1 MKITINPLPYKY
13 EMKKIL
19 SIVLTLAML
28 LSLSAAAF
36 AEETKAPAI
45 SAKDMSFY
53 LNDLDDV
60 KTYPVYF
67 MGDSDVPYF
76 SLADWAELMTYLMH
90 TYIKKDQNISFELS
104 FSMED
109 NTGVLTREDG
119 YPAYFDCDADSV
131 YFWDYDAFQRP
142 DEDRVL
148 IDILGVGNPGSEEEV
163 MYFQRCP
170 GSYERYG
177 KDVTLNLASYGI
189 DMVADGGNCYVPIQT
204 LSDFLLA
211 IQYMNVFYNGEAFY
225 VVQFGGMGGFVGE
238 YTPIGEQ
245 FHAVETK
252 ERSAAMAEFSYG
264 ELCAVMDYLYGL
276 KAVHGFESFDLLCRQ
291 AGCDH
296 ALKGTDTY
304 AADEALYKMINIH
317 LDDGHSN
324 FVNCS
329 PLATDAPSKDAFVR
343 MLQELGA
350 GNALKNAFNDPFA
363 EARAAFYPDGAPTY
377 EEVGNTA
384 YITFDEF
391 KDPEEGTDYY
401 AAAPGAEVKDTI
413 GVMLYAYSQIMR
425 DGSPVENVVL
435 DLSNNSGGS
444 SDMAIFVVSAFLGQG
459 SVTVEN
465 TMSGAV
471 ATGLYKVDMN
481 LDRQFDD
488 QDLGLTGK
496 NLFCLISPNSFS
508 CGNLVPNVFK
518 NTGKVMLLGRTSGG
532 GSCSVLPLSTV
543 YGTDFR
549 ISSPYRLAFSKNGSF
564 YDIDRG
570 AEPDFSLARLSTFYD
585 RAALTDYIND
595 LK

>member
-1 MKITINPLPYKY
+1 MKR
-13 EMKKIL
+13 IL
-19 SIVLTLAML
+19 SILLALTMLLTL
-28 LSLSAAAF
+28 SVPAF
-36 AEETKAPAI
+36 AEETKNETPAI
-45 SAKDMSFY
+45 SKEDMSFY
-53 LNDLDDV
+53 LNDLDDM

-67 MGDSDVPYF
+67 MGGSDVPYF

-104 FSMED
+104 FSMEG

-225 VVQFGGMGGFVGE
+225 VVQFGGTNEEGFIKLIQEVG
-238 YTPIGEQ
+238 I
-245 FHAVETK
+245 
-252 ERSAAMAEFSYG
+252 
-264 ELCAVMDYLYGL
+264 
-276 KAVHGFESFDLLCRQ
+276 
-291 AGCDH
+291 
-296 ALKGTDTY
+296 
-304 AADEALYKMINIH
+304 
-317 LDDGHSN
+317 
-324 FVNCS
+324 
-329 PLATDAPSKDAFVR
+329 
-343 MLQELGA
+343 
-350 GNALKNAFNDPFA
+350 GNALKHAFTSNPFA
-363 EARAAFYPDGAPTY
+363 EARAAFYPDGAPVY

-384 YITFDEF
+384 YITFDGFDEA
-391 KDPEEGTDYY
+391 PEGTDYY
-401 AAAPGAEVKDTI
+401 ANAPTAEVTDTV

-435 DLSNNSGGS
+435 DLSNNGGGS
-444 SDMAIFVVSAFLGQG
+444 SDMAIFVVSAFLGEG

-465 TMSGAV
+465 TMSGAI
-471 ATGLYKVDMN
+471 ATGKYKVDMN
-481 LDRQFDD
+481 LDRKFDD

-585 RAALTDYIND
+585 RAALTDYINA

>member
-1 MKITINPLPYKY
+1 MKRIFS
-13 EMKKIL
+13 IL
-19 SIVLTLAML
+19 LALTMLLTL
-28 LSLSAAAF
+28 SVPAF
-36 AEETKAPAI
+36 AEETKNAAPAI
-45 SAKDMSFY
+45 SKEDMSFY

-60 KTYPVYF
+60 KSYPVYF
-67 MGDSDVPYF
+67 MGGSDVPYF
-76 SLADWAELMTYLMH
+76 SLADWAELMTYLMR
-90 TYIKKDQNISFELS
+90 TYVKKGQDISFELS

-119 YPAYFDCDADSV
+119 YPVYFDCDKDSI

-148 IDILGVGNPGSEEEV
+148 IDILGTDNPGSDDEV

-177 KDVTLNLASYGI
+177 KDVTLDLGSYGI
-189 DMVADGGNCYVPIQT
+189 DMVADGGSCYVPIQT

-225 VVQFGGMGGFVGE
+225 VVQFGGMGGFVAD
-238 YTPIGEQ
+238 YSPIGEK
-245 FHAVETK
+245 FHTAAPK
-252 ERSAAMAEFSYG
+252 ERSAAMAAFSYG

-291 AGCDH
+291 AGCDV

-329 PLATDAPSKDAFVR
+329 PLATDAPSRDAYFK
-343 MLQELGA
+343 MLQELGI
-350 GNALKNAFNDPFA
+350 GNALKNTFNDPFA
-363 EARAAFYPDGAPTY
+363 AARAEFYPNGAPVY

-391 KDPEEGTDYY
+391 KDPAEGTDYY
-401 AAAPGAEVKDTI
+401 AAAPTPEDTDTI

-435 DLSNNSGGS
+435 DLSNNGGGS
-444 SDMAIFVVSAFLGQG
+444 SDMAGHGDL
-459 SVTVEN
+459 
-465 TMSGAV
+465 
-471 ATGLYKVDMN
+471 
-481 LDRQFDD
+481 RR
-488 QDLGLTGK
+488 LGLPRPG
-496 NLFCLISPNSFS
+496 LRH
-508 CGNLVPNVFK
+508 G
-518 NTGKVMLLGRTSGG
+518 GEHHERRGRHR
-532 GSCSVLPLSTV
+532 PL
-543 YGTDFR
+543 
-549 ISSPYRLAFSKNGSF
+549 
-564 YDIDRG
+564 
-570 AEPDFSLARLSTFYD
+570 
-585 RAALTDYIND
+585 
-595 LK
+595 

>member
-1 MKITINPLPYKY
+1 MKR
-13 EMKKIL
+13 IL
-19 SIVLTLAML
+19 SILLALTMLLTL
-28 LSLSAAAF
+28 SVPAF
-36 AEETKAPAI
+36 AEEAKNETPAI
-45 SAKDMSFY
+45 SKEDMSFY
-53 LNDLDDV
+53 LNDLDDM

-67 MGDSDVPYF
+67 MGGSDVPYF
-76 SLADWAELMTYLMH
+76 SLADWAELMTYLMR
-90 TYIKKDQNISFELS
+90 TYVKKGQDISFELN
-104 FSMED
+104 FSMEN

-119 YPAYFDCDADSV
+119 YPAYFDCDKDSI
-131 YFWDYDAFQRP
+131 YFWDYDGFQRP

-148 IDILGVGNPGSEEEV
+148 IDILGTDNPGSDEEV

-177 KDVTLNLASYGI
+177 KDVTLDLGSYGI

-225 VVQFGGMGGFVGE
+225 VVQFGGMGGFVAD
-238 YTPIGEQ
+238 YSPIGEK
-245 FHAVETK
+245 FHTAAPK
-252 ERSAAMAEFSYG
+252 ERSAAMAAFSYG

-291 AGCDH
+291 AGCDV

-329 PLATDAPSKDAFVR
+329 PLPTDAPSRDAYFK
-343 MLQELGA
+343 MLQELGI
-350 GNALKNAFNDPFA
+350 GNALKNTFDDPFA
-363 EARAAFYPDGAPTY
+363 EARAAFYPDGAPVY

-401 AAAPGAEVKDTI
+401 AAAPTAEVSDTI

-481 LDRQFDD
+481 LDRQFDE

-585 RAALTDYIND
+585 RAALTDYINA